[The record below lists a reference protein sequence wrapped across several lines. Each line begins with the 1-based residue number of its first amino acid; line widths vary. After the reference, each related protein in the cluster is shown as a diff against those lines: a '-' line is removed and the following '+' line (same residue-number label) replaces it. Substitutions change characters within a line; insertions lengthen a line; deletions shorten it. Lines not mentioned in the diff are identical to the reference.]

1 MQHGGSMT
9 HVEQHRMIL
18 ELKDYV
24 RKMKRDD
31 EEMFAM
37 FEKRD
42 KDDEDLDVPS
52 QKRLEGLHAKYIGK

>member
-1 MQHGGSMT
+1 MDDGGSMT

-18 ELKDYV
+18 ELKDLI

-42 KDDEDLDVPS
+42 KDDEDLDVVS
-52 QKRLEGLHAKYIGK
+52 QKRLEGMYKKYIGQ

>member
-18 ELKDYV
+18 ELKDCV

>member
-1 MQHGGSMT
+1 MT

-18 ELKDYV
+18 ELKEYV
-24 RKMKRDD
+24 RRMNRDD

-42 KDDEDLDVPS
+42 KDDEDLDVIS
-52 QKRLEGLHAKYIGK
+52 QQRLEKMYGKYIGR

>member
-1 MQHGGSMT
+1 MT

-18 ELKDYV
+18 ELKDLI

-42 KDDEDLDVPS
+42 KDDEDLDVVS
-52 QKRLEGLHAKYIGK
+52 QKRLEGMYKKYIGQ